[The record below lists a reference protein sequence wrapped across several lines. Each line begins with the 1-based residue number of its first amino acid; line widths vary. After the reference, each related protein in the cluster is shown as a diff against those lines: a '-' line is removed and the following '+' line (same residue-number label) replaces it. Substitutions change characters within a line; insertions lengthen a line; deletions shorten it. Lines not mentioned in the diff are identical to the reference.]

1 MATETTHSQPAAPNA
16 PAPADAAEMLLAY
29 QGVVVHD
36 LRGDLNGLL
45 LTVDFLR
52 RQLGGRPEV
61 AALFADTLGDLDHV
75 RDSLTRTLNQLEMVG
90 HARRVAGGRES
101 SEQADQSLSD
111 VVADVARHQLA
122 DRARRRQ
129 VNLKLP
135 TDGAVTIKADSVLLQ
150 LALQRLLHAFVD
162 LGRKTDLI
170 VTVERLAADRAVI
183 YISLSD
189 PAQVPADLIVRG
201 AAVVPGQPAT
211 APVMA
216 VGLAAKLATL
226 LGGTLRNAEPEKG
239 GGLCLE
245 LPVGRLG
252 TEAGST
258 GSP

>member
-1 MATETTHSQPAAPNA
+1 MATETSPPLPAAA
-16 PAPADAAEMLLAY
+16 PAPADAAEMLLSY

-61 AALFADTLGDLDHV
+61 ASLFADTLGDLDHV

-129 VNLKLP
+129 VNLRLP
-135 TDGAVTIKADSVLLQ
+135 TDGGVTIKADSVLLQ

-162 LGRKTDLI
+162 LGKKTDLT
-170 VTVERLAADRAVI
+170 VTAERLDRDRAGI
-183 YISLSD
+183 YISLAD
-189 PAQVPADLIVRG
+189 PAQVQADLLERG
-201 AAVVPGQPAT
+201 AAVVPGQPAP

-216 VGLAAKLATL
+216 IGLAAKLATL
-226 LGGTLRNAEPEKG
+226 LGGVLRKAEPEKG

-245 LPVGRLG
+245 LPVG
-252 TEAGST
+252 TT
-258 GSP
+258 GGETPGGET